1 MELTVP
7 ETGEVDRV
15 VELWLSLAS
24 GQQEYGSHLLAERNS
39 ERIRESILR
48 HVVRDSVL
56 VARDGKLVGF
66 VMFSTNASEYVQ
78 DCTQG
83 TIENLYV
90 RPGRRDEGVGSR
102 LLAAAEKRLQDAG
115 VDAITLEVMA
125 ANDDARR
132 FYRRHGYS
140 PHRVE
145 MEKQ

>member
-7 ETGEVDRV
+7 ATEEVDRI

-24 GQQEYGSHLLAERNS
+24 GQHEYGSHLLAEANS
-39 ERIRESILR
+39 QRIRESILR
-48 HVVRDSVL
+48 HVVTDSVL
-56 VARDGKLVGF
+56 VARDGELVGF
-66 VMFSTNASEYVQ
+66 VMFSTETSEYAQ
-78 DCTQG
+78 DCTRG

-90 RPGRRDEGVGSR
+90 RPDRRGEGVGSR
-102 LLAAAEKRLQDAG
+102 LLAAAEDRLEDAG
-115 VDAITLEVMA
+115 VDAVTLEVMA

-132 FYRRHGYS
+132 FYRRHGYR

>member
-7 ETGEVDRV
+7 ETEEVDRL

-39 ERIRESILR
+39 QRIRESLLR
-48 HVVRDSVL
+48 HVVTDSVL
-56 VARDGKLVGF
+56 VARDEKPVGF
-66 VMFSTNASEYVQ
+66 VMFSTEPSEYAQ
-78 DCTQG
+78 DCTRG

-90 RPGRRDEGVGSR
+90 RPDRRDEGVGSR
-102 LLAAAEKRLQDAG
+102 LLVAAEKRLNEAG

-132 FYRRHGYS
+132 FYRRHGYR